1 MNLVTPL
8 DRKFLCQHRNG
19 DDFLTLP
26 VTDFVPY
33 MQGAIVEKLKLIA
46 EYDVSTIVFSDA
58 EVQISATDE
67 GAQIR
72 IHHPFLDWSNEG
84 LVVGD
89 TIRVEANGLFVNE
102 TTKNIENICRYCGLN
117 AVQLH
122 GNEPPGSL
130 DKLRHYKVIKAF
142 RIKNEKDIVPIN
154 KYKPDA
160 VLLDGYAENKMGGTG
175 ASFDW
180 QIVKKLKTS
189 RPVIIAGGLTHL
201 NVLRAIKIARPY
213 GVDVSSGV
221 EIKPGK
227 KDRKLIKKFIDA
239 VKG

>member
-1 MNLVTPL
+1 MTKIKICGVTNLNDAKTAV
-8 DRKFLCQHRNG
+8 DYGADAIGFVFAESVRK
-19 DDFLTLP
+19 
-26 VTDFVPY
+26 VSKEKVK
-33 MQGAIVEKLKLIA
+33 AIVQKLP
-46 EYDVSTIVFSDA
+46 
-58 EVQISATDE
+58 
-67 GAQIR
+67 
-72 IHHPFLDWSNEG
+72 PF
-84 LVVGD
+84 VTFV
-89 TIRVEANGLFVNE
+89 GLFVNE

-142 RIKNEKDIVPIN
+142 RIKNEKDIGPIN

-180 QIVKKLKTS
+180 KIVKKLKTS

-201 NVLRAIKIARPY
+201 NVSRAIKIARPY

-227 KDRKLIKKFIDA
+227 KDRKLIRKFIDA